1 MQELYFYVNIQVNT
15 KLWPYKNFYVKGIAA
30 LFILP
35 HCVNKANVHQWINAL
50 ISVINPHIGTLLNN
64 E

>member
-35 HCVNKANVHQWINAL
+35 HCVNKANVHQ
-50 ISVINPHIGTLLNN
+50 
-64 E
+64 